1 MKKIKL
7 YRPNETFNKNHA
19 YEILVDGKK
28 VAELK
33 NGEEETIELTG
44 DKSCLKAKTLW
55 CGSKKLI
62 ISDSDRV
69 ETVKVC
75 GNKFLN
81 KQMPFIG
88 TLFPLTGIVFFSGN
102 NELLKNIGIGILII
116 LLLGVIATLTIWR
129 NKWLNV
135 NKE

>member
-1 MKKIKL
+1 MKKVKL
-7 YRPNETFNKNHA
+7 YRPNETFNNNNA
-19 YEILVDGKK
+19 YKILVDGEK

-33 NGEEETIELTG
+33 NGEEKTIELAD

-62 ISDSDRV
+62 ISDSDKV
-69 ETVKVC
+69 ETVKVS

-81 KQMPFIG
+81 KQMPLVG

-102 NELLKNIGIGILII
+102 NTLLKNIGIGILII

-135 NKE
+135 HKE

>member
-1 MKKIKL
+1 MKKVKL

-19 YEILVDGKK
+19 YKILVDGEK

-33 NGEEETIELTG
+33 DGEEKTIELA
-44 DKSCLKAKTLW
+44 DNKSCLQAKTLW
-55 CGSKKLI
+55 CGSKELI
-62 ISDSDRV
+62 ISDSDKV

-102 NELLKNIGIGILII
+102 NQLLKNIGIVILSI
-116 LLLGVIATLTIWR
+116 LLLGLIATLTIWK

-135 NKE
+135 SKE